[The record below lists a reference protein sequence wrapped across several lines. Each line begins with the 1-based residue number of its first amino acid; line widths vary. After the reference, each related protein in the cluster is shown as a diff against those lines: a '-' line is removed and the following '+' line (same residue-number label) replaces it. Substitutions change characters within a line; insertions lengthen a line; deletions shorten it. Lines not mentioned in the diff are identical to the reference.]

1 MYMSAMKGKGL
12 TILNIYT
19 DNLWMMGDKAEL
31 PLITPIL
38 STETKNP
45 ESNNASST
53 DDDSKVA
60 LADVALNINNLDLNN
75 PSYTDNNEVISK
87 NTEDGDLDAENS
99 SDQIN
104 HENVL
109 EESFLCAI
117 KFKYKEFKL
126 PIIVSTFV
134 KIMQTCW

>member
-19 DNLWMMGDKAEL
+19 DNLWMMGDKSEL

-45 ESNNASST
+45 ASST
-53 DDDSKVA
+53 NEDSKVA
-60 LADVALNINNLDLNN
+60 LTDVALNINNLDLNN
-75 PSYTDNNEVISK
+75 PSNTNNNEVISK
-87 NTEDGDLDAENS
+87 NTEDGDADAENS
-99 SDQIN
+99 LDQIN

-117 KFKYKEFKL
+117 KFKSKEFKL

>member
-1 MYMSAMKGKGL
+1 MSAMKGKGL

-19 DNLWMMGDKAEL
+19 DNLWMMGDKSEL
-31 PLITPIL
+31 PLITPFL
-38 STETKNP
+38 STETKIP
-45 ESNNASST
+45 ETTNASSI
-53 DDDSKVA
+53 DDYSKVA
-60 LADVALNINNLDLNN
+60 LTDVALNINNLDLNN
-75 PSYTDNNEVISK
+75 PSNTDANEVISK
-87 NTEDGDLDAENS
+87 NTEDGDPDAENS
-99 SDQIN
+99 SEQIN

-117 KFKYKEFKL
+117 KFKSKEFKL